1 MTTPDKSPRLI
12 LASRSPR
19 RIQLMRESG
28 YAFDVIP
35 ADTDEIIQPGWP
47 LYEIPVYLAAEKAE
61 AVYSQLPG
69 TDHIILAADTVVL
82 CDGQVL
88 GKPEDRAHAHSI
100 LRMLAGRPHEVV
112 TGIVL
117 KGATEVSGSA
127 RTVVHMLPMT
137 DAEIS
142 YYLDKWEPWDKAGAY
157 GAQEWIG
164 HCKIDRIDGSFTNV
178 IGLPMHLVYAHLGMP
193 G

>member
-142 YYLDKWEPWDKAGAY
+142 YYLDKWSPGTRPELTA
-157 GAQEWIG
+157 
-164 HCKIDRIDGSFTNV
+164 HRSGSGTARST
-178 IGLPMHLVYAHLGMP
+178 GSTALSPM
-193 G
+193 